1 MTEERLV
8 EATLEEHISELK
20 SRIIKCI
27 VIFIVFCSLSL
38 YFADSVYNFL
48 SVPLIKVMHQD
59 NIARKLIF
67 TGLTEGFMTHM
78 RLSLFMGFALSFP
91 YIIYHL
97 YQFIAPGL
105 YRNEK
110 KLILPFV
117 VSAVILSFIGMAMAY
132 FLVAPVACKF
142 FISFEG
148 IINYNNHNIP
158 IVLEARVSE
167 YLSTIIQLLVSFGIV
182 FQMPILLIMLGKV
195 GIVSVNTLIKYRR
208 HAIVIN
214 FIFAA
219 IITPPDVISQIM
231 LAIPMIILYEV
242 SIFLLK
248 KI

>member
-1 MTEERLV
+1 MTEERLI

-48 SVPLIKVMHQD
+48 SLPLIKVMHQD

-91 YIIYHL
+91 YIIYQL

-117 VSAVILSFIGMAMAY
+117 FSAVILSFIGMAIAY

-142 FISFEG
+142 FIGFEG

-167 YLSTIIQLLVSFGIV
+167 YLSTIIQLLVSFSIV

-195 GIVSVNTLIKYRR
+195 GILSVDTLIKYRR

-214 FIFAA
+214 FIFSA

-231 LAIPMIILYEV
+231 LAIPMIVLYEV